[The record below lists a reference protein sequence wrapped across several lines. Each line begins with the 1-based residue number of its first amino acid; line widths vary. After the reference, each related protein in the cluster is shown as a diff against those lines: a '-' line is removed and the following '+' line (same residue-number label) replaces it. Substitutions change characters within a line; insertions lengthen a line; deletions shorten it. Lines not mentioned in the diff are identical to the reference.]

1 MQYAAQLLAVIYYVQ
16 QLGSEVARV
25 LESDQ
30 EVPDHEE
37 IKSQEKTKNASTVSH
52 QGEEGESQLLS
63 LQEDCLAAEDE
74 RDLGESSIW
83 S

>member
-1 MQYAAQLLAVIYYVQ
+1 MIYYGQ
-16 QLGSEVARV
+16 HLCSEVARV

-37 IKSQEKTKNASTVSH
+37 IKSQEETKNAPTVRH
-52 QGEEGESQLLS
+52 QGEKGESQLLS